1 VHIHSSAPTRI
12 DLAGGTLDIWPLY
25 LYHSNAQTLNAAIT
39 IRAVCEITDFD
50 GNGIEVIS
58 EDTQFKREY
67 SNWSELA
74 KSETPD
80 LLRQTLC
87 HFEAKGLKIVTRSQS
102 PVGAGLAGSSA
113 MCIAICGALAKWSK
127 QELSMD
133 ELMTLSMNLEAKVL
147 GIPPGLQDYR
157 PAVYGGIASLELTTT
172 GVHRVCL
179 SADPTELSKRLVLVY
194 TGQSRNS
201 GINNWEVTKKRIDGD
216 LHVTNCFNLIRD
228 ASLNLRSAL
237 ELQDWNKVGQ
247 YISEEWEIRKELA
260 PSVTTNRID
269 KLIKCGRDAGA
280 FAAKACGAGG
290 GGCIMFLT
298 EPENVSKLTNVL
310 RSQEAHILKAE
321 IDSEGLK
328 IKSYRS

>member
-1 VHIHSSAPTRI
+1 MHIHSSAPTRI

-39 IRAVCEITDFD
+39 IRAVCEIADFD
-50 GNGIEVIS
+50 GNGIKITS
-58 EDTQFKREY
+58 EDTGFEREY
-67 SNWSELA
+67 SHWSDLN
-74 KSETPD
+74 KFKTPE

-87 HFEAKGLKIVTRSQS
+87 HFEAKHLKIVTRSQS

-127 QELSMD
+127 QNFSMD

-147 GIPPGLQDYR
+147 GVPPGVQDYR
-157 PAVYGGIASLELTTT
+157 PAVYGGIASIGLTAT
-172 GVHRVCL
+172 GVHRVGL
-179 SADPTELSKRLVLVY
+179 SVDPAELGKRLVLVH

-201 GINNWEVTKKRIDGD
+201 GINNWEITKKRIDGD

-228 ASLNLRSAL
+228 STSNLRSAL

-247 YISEEWEIRKELA
+247 NINTEWKTRKQLE
-260 PSVTTNRID
+260 PRVTTNRID
-269 KLIKCGRDAGA
+269 ELIKCGQDAGA

-298 EPENVSKLTNVL
+298 EPTNVSHLRQVL
-310 RSQEAHILKAE
+310 ELQDALVLEAQ
-321 IDSEGLK
+321 IDTEGLK
-328 IKSYRS
+328 IKTY